1 MRRTEAEAG
10 YLANSPGPSHV
21 LPARRAGLAEA
32 HRGVAGATAE
42 GQDRPRRERVG
53 AVGRPPLPTAH
64 GPPQRLAFTRLPVLD
79 KPQIDGILTSP
90 IRGTYV
96 NVDPFHLIRY
106 VDEQAFRYNNRKD
119 VDGARFRR
127 VVASITGKRL
137 TYGQLIA
144 ATTTPA

>member
-1 MRRTEAEAG
+1 
-10 YLANSPGPSHV
+10 
-21 LPARRAGLAEA
+21 
-32 HRGVAGATAE
+32 
-42 GQDRPRRERVG
+42 
-53 AVGRPPLPTAH
+53 
-64 GPPQRLAFTRLPVLD
+64 VLD

-119 VDGARFRR
+119 VDGGRFRR

-137 TYGQLIA
+137 AYGQLIA